1 MASAANLRAIA
12 LAALAQTVPPASDA
26 SAEPLELGFLRE
38 HATDPPTPWQQALS
52 AYRNQPAAAD
62 VALLELATALGLSD
76 VELMTVVL
84 AAAVEDDLILGRA
97 IARLQSPLGGSRPT
111 IGLLLNVLHGND
123 PPGIAALTAGA
134 AVRSGLL
141 LILNDAAPLP
151 ERPVSVPP
159 HICAALSG
167 LDGLAPGTTIG
178 LGEVPNVPLGASAR
192 DLGAHHARALGEG
205 DGTGRVLVIRC
216 GSEAEGR
223 SVAVSVAGALGRRA
237 VFIDS
242 DRTASLSPWIV
253 LRKLVPVFHFELAP
267 GDRKLLTP
275 LPGYTGP
282 VLVVCG
288 PDGAVETASGAAL
301 SWTLTVPPRAERAA
315 LWREALGQRALAAE
329 LARDHRHGAG
339 RIAHL
344 GRLVRHR
351 MATVGAKRATREDLA
366 VVAWAGEGSGLDAL
380 AQALTDRVPDDA
392 LVAPAALQR
401 ALDQLLQRCRMRDA
415 LADGLGV
422 SATTRY
428 RPGVRALFVGASGT
442 GKTLTAGWLAT
453 RLGIPLYRV
462 DLASVTSK
470 YIGETEK
477 NLAQLLAR
485 AEHAEVVLLFDE
497 ADSLFGK
504 RTDVREA
511 NDRFANQQTNYLLQ
525 RIESFEGITLL
536 TSNGRARF
544 DSAFSRRLDVVIE
557 FPLPGS
563 EERRGLWLSHLGT
576 AHGLS
581 KAEINQLAA
590 RVDFSGGHIRNA
602 VFTASALAAAAD
614 RPIAYGDVIRGIE
627 GEYLKLGKQVPMDLR
642 VPKARAGAPVV
653 PAAPAPAAPV
663 HP

>member
-12 LAALAQTVPPASDA
+12 LAALAQTVPSASD
-26 SAEPLELGFLRE
+26 SSDEPIELAFLRE
-38 HATDPPTPWQQALS
+38 HAADPPAPWQEALS
-52 AYRNQPAAAD
+52 AYRKQPAAPD

-76 VELMTVVL
+76 VELMTVAL

-97 IARLQSPLGGSRPT
+97 IARLQAPLGGSRPT
-111 IGLLLNVLHGND
+111 LGLLLNVLQTND
-123 PPGIAALTAGA
+123 PTAIAALTAGA

-141 LILNDAAPLP
+141 QILNEAAPLP

-167 LDGLAPGTTIG
+167 VDGLAPGATIG
-178 LGEVPNVPLGASAR
+178 LGDVPAVPLGASAR
-192 DLGAHHARALGEG
+192 DLAAHHARALGGGPGGEG
-205 DGTGRVLVIRC
+205 DGAGRVLVIRC

-223 SVAVSVAGALGRRA
+223 SVAVSVASALGRRA
-237 VFIDS
+237 VFLEA
-242 DRTASLSPWIV
+242 DRTTSLAPWIV

-275 LPGYTGP
+275 LPGYAGP

-315 LWREALGQRALAAE
+315 LWREAIGQRALAAE

-351 MATVGAKRATREDLA
+351 MATVGAKRPTREDLA

-380 AQALTDRVPDDA
+380 AQALTDRVPDGA
-392 LVAPAALQR
+392 LVAAVALQR
-401 ALDQLLQRCRMRDA
+401 ELDQLLLRCRMRDA
-415 LADGLGV
+415 LADGLGL

-442 GKTLTAGWLAT
+442 GKTLAAGWLAT
-453 RLGIPLYRV
+453 RLGVPLYRV

-557 FPLPGS
+557 FPLPSS

-576 AHGLS
+576 RHTLS

-602 VFTASALAAAAD
+602 VFTASALAGAAD

-642 VPKARAGAPVV
+642 TPKVRA
-653 PAAPAPAAPV
+653 AAPV
-663 HP
+663 HL